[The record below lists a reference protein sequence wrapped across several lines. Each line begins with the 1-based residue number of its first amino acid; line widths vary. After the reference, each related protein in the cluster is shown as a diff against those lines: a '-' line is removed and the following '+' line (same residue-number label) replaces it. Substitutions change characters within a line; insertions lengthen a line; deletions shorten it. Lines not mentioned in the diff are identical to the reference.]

1 MTALQGN
8 QSACD
13 STQTVSPSNV
23 NKVSLTWMHPVS
35 ASDWSTE
42 WGRMFP
48 FCQLSEGLRT
58 CAMVPVESACWL
70 TLHFLREA
78 AFSWN
83 ILADLVYFIGSF
95 WVFRARLQDVS
106 AVWRSRDICSAAR
119 LAFQWLQGDVGRVS
133 RYSREALKAGQRKC

>member
-8 QSACD
+8 QSALD
-13 STQTVSPSNV
+13 STQTVSPTNV

-35 ASDWSTE
+35 AFDWSTE

-48 FCQLSEGLRT
+48 FRQLSEGLRT
-58 CAMVPVESACWL
+58 GAVVPAESACWL
-70 TLHFLREA
+70 TLHFLPGA

-83 ILADLVYFIGSF
+83 ILADLVYFIWSLRLF
-95 WVFRARLQDVS
+95 WARLQDVS
-106 AVWRSRDICSAAR
+106 AVWRSRDSCSAAR

-133 RYSREALKAGQRKC
+133 REEAFRAGQRKC